1 LTGSPNDEE
10 LDPRIQRFLRFMAAA
25 AVKSLMNERAAA
37 QPDAIARYPRRA
49 MRFVSWNM
57 GCGGPSKF
65 RKTHEAAWE
74 YLLSEL
80 RPDVALVQEA
90 LIAASACMK
99 GRGALLMSDD
109 KNRDNGAAL
118 FVRQGLEATRVPMKS
133 PHAFLAAADISGPE
147 GMFRTV
153 SVHLYP
159 HSGEAHQANL
169 RLLFDALKAAMTKP
183 PITGGRFVAGGDIN
197 AARHFDVVYEKKTYA
212 KFFASVA
219 KRGLHDC
226 HFGLHGQ
233 DERTFWGKG
242 EYQLD
247 HFFVEESA
255 KASVRKC
262 DVITTAET
270 RRLSDHSPLV
280 LELN

>member
-1 LTGSPNDEE
+1 
-10 LDPRIQRFLRFMAAA
+10 MAAA
-25 AVKSLMNERAAA
+25 AVKSLMNERAAT
-37 QPDAIARYPRRA
+37 QSDAIAKYHRSTV
-49 MRFVSWNM
+49 RFVSWNM

-90 LIAASACMK
+90 LTAASAWTK

-109 KNRDNGAAL
+109 KNPDNGAAL
-118 FVRQGLEATRVPMKS
+118 FVRQGLDATRVPMKS

-147 GMFRTV
+147 GAFRTV

-169 RLLFDALKAAMTKP
+169 RLLFDKLKAAMT
-183 PITGGRFVAGGDIN
+183 TGRFVAGGDIN
-197 AARHFDVVYEKKTYA
+197 AARHFDVVYKKKTYA

-226 HFGLHGQ
+226 HFGIYGQ

-247 HFFVEESA
+247 HFFVEESG
-255 KASVRKC
+255 KALVRKC
-262 DVITTAET
+262 EVVTT
-270 RRLSDHSPLV
+270 D
-280 LELN
+280 

>member
-1 LTGSPNDEE
+1 LTGSPDDEE
-10 LDPRIQRFLRFMAAA
+10 LDPRVQRFLRFIAAA
-25 AVKSLMNERAAA
+25 AVKSLMNERAEAV
-37 QPDAIARYPRRA
+37 ARYYRSG

-57 GCGGPSKF
+57 GCGGRTKF

-90 LIAASACMK
+90 LIAASAWMN
-99 GRGALLMSDD
+99 GRGAVLMSDD
-109 KNRDNGAAL
+109 KNADNGAAL

-133 PHAFLAAADISGPE
+133 PHAFLAAADVSGPE
-147 GMFRTV
+147 GAFRTV

-169 RLLFDALKAAMTKP
+169 RLLFDKLSASMTE
-183 PITGGRFVAGGDIN
+183 TGGRFVVGGDIN
-197 AARHFDVVYEKKTYA
+197 AARHFDVIYKKRTYA

-226 HFGLHGQ
+226 HFGLHGK

-247 HFFVEESA
+247 HFFVEENG

-262 DVITTAET
+262 EVVTTTDT

-280 LELN
+280 LELG